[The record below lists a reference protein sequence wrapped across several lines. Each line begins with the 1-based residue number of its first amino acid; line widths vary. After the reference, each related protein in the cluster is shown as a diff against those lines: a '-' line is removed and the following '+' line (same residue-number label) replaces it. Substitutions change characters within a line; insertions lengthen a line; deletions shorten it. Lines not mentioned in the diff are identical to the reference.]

1 MKPIIKRF
9 AVVSSVTAASIG
21 SLFIQTLTNA
31 GSLPNSENGFSSDST
46 IKTVYTETVAAP
58 EETAKDIFD
67 NKAIAITGLDVYA
80 SADKDAAVVGKLDDK
95 NIADV
100 IANEGDMTLV
110 QSGNL
115 KGYVKSENLVIGD
128 EAEAV
133 AYNIGNVTAKSKAD
147 NTVLYGK
154 DNKETVKT
162 VNPDETLKVVST
174 AENKLVVQ
182 LDNNVEAYV
191 NTDQVDVDFGLE
203 TGKTNEE
210 IAAEEAAKKAAEE
223 AERAEAERAKAAK
236 EAEAKAAEEAEAE
249 EEAASYSGSSVS
261 GPYSSHLTKSAGVFN
276 GPSGYETY
284 YNLNMNGVVRI
295 MRSLGYSEADGW
307 VYWVRDDGV
316 KMFGNYVMVA
326 ADLSRRPKGTIL
338 ESSLGTAIV
347 VDTGSFVASNPNQ
360 LDIAVAW

>member
-9 AVVSSVTAASIG
+9 AVVSSVAAASVG
-21 SLFIQTLTNA
+21 SLFVQTLTNA

-46 IKTVYTETVAAP
+46 IKTVYTETVD
-58 EETAKDIFD
+58 TADNKVVDIFD

-80 SADKDAAVVGKLDDK
+80 SAEEGAEVVGKLEEK

-100 IANEGDMTLV
+100 ISNEDGMTLV
-110 QSGNL
+110 QSGNV

-133 AYNIGNVTAKSKAD
+133 AYNLGNVTASVKAD
-147 NTVLYGK
+147 NTELYAK
-154 DNKETVKT
+154 DKKETVKT
-162 VNPDETLKVVST
+162 VDADETLKVVST
-174 AENKLVVQ
+174 AENQLVVQ
-182 LDNNVEAYV
+182 LDDNGEALV

-203 TGKTNEE
+203 TGKTSSE
-210 IAAEEAAKKAAEE
+210 IAAEEA
-223 AERAEAERAKAAK
+223 
-236 EAEAKAAEEAEAE
+236 EEAEAAKTAAE
-249 EEAASYSGSSVS
+249 EETTASSSYSGSSVN
-261 GPYSSHLTKSAGVFN
+261 GPYASHLTRSAGVFS
-276 GPSGYETY
+276 GPSGRETY

-295 MRSLGYSEADGW
+295 MRSLGYSESDGW
-307 VYWVRDDGV
+307 VYWVREDGV

-326 ADLSRRPKGTIL
+326 ADLSRRPNGTIL
-338 ESSLGTAIV
+338 ECSLGTAIV

>member
-9 AVVSSVTAASIG
+9 AVVSSVAAASVG
-21 SLFIQTLTNA
+21 SLFVQTLTNA

-46 IKTVYTETVAAP
+46 IKTVYTETVD
-58 EETAKDIFD
+58 TADNKVVDIFD
-67 NKAIAITGLDVYA
+67 NKAIAITGLDVYT
-80 SADKDAAVVGKLDDK
+80 SAEEGAEVVGKLEEK

-100 IANEGDMTLV
+100 ISNEDGMTLV
-110 QSGNL
+110 QSGNV

-133 AYNIGNVTAKSKAD
+133 AYNLGNVTASVKAD
-147 NTVLYGK
+147 NTELYAK
-154 DNKETVKT
+154 DKKETV
-162 VNPDETLKVVST
+162 KVVST
-174 AENKLVVQ
+174 AENQLVVQ
-182 LDNNVEAYV
+182 LDDNGEALV

-203 TGKTNEE
+203 TGKTSSE

-223 AERAEAERAKAAK
+223 AE
-236 EAEAKAAEEAEAE
+236 EAEAAKTAAEEETTASS
-249 EEAASYSGSSVS
+249 SYSGSSVN
-261 GPYSSHLTKSAGVFN
+261 GPYASHLTRSAGVFS
-276 GPSGYETY
+276 GPSGRETY

-295 MRSLGYSEADGW
+295 MRSLGYSESDGW
-307 VYWVRDDGV
+307 VYWVREDGV

-338 ESSLGTAIV
+338 ECSLGTAIV

>member
-80 SADKDAAVVGKLDDK
+80 SADKDAAVVGKLNDK

-100 IANEGDMTLV
+100 IDNEGDMTLV

-154 DNKETVKT
+154 DNK
-162 VNPDETLKVVST
+162 
-174 AENKLVVQ
+174 
-182 LDNNVEAYV
+182 
-191 NTDQVDVDFGLE
+191 
-203 TGKTNEE
+203 
-210 IAAEEAAKKAAEE
+210 
-223 AERAEAERAKAAK
+223 
-236 EAEAKAAEEAEAE
+236 
-249 EEAASYSGSSVS
+249 
-261 GPYSSHLTKSAGVFN
+261 
-276 GPSGYETY
+276 
-284 YNLNMNGVVRI
+284 
-295 MRSLGYSEADGW
+295 
-307 VYWVRDDGV
+307 
-316 KMFGNYVMVA
+316 
-326 ADLSRRPKGTIL
+326 
-338 ESSLGTAIV
+338 
-347 VDTGSFVASNPNQ
+347 
-360 LDIAVAW
+360 

>member
-9 AVVSSVTAASIG
+9 AVVSSVAAASVG
-21 SLFIQTLTNA
+21 SLFVQTLTNA

-46 IKTVYTETVAAP
+46 IKTVYTETVD
-58 EETAKDIFD
+58 TADNKVVDIFD

-80 SADKDAAVVGKLDDK
+80 SAEEGAEVVGKLEEK

-100 IANEGDMTLV
+100 ISNEDGMTLV
-110 QSGNL
+110 QSGNV

-133 AYNIGNVTAKSKAD
+133 AYNLGNVTASVKAD
-147 NTVLYGK
+147 NTELYAK
-154 DNKETVKT
+154 DKKETVKT
-162 VNPDETLKVVST
+162 VDADETLKVVST
-174 AENKLVVQ
+174 AENQLVVQ
-182 LDNNVEAYV
+182 LDDNGEALV

-203 TGKTNEE
+203 TGKTNSE

-223 AERAEAERAKAAK
+223 AEAAK
-236 EAEAKAAEEAEAE
+236 TAAEEETTASS
-249 EEAASYSGSSVS
+249 SYSCSSVN
-261 GPYSSHLTKSAGVFN
+261 GPYASHLTRSAGVFS
-276 GPSGYETY
+276 GPSGRETY

-295 MRSLGYSEADGW
+295 MRSLGYSESDGW
-307 VYWVRDDGV
+307 VYWVREDGV

-338 ESSLGTAIV
+338 ECSLGTAIV

>member
-9 AVVSSVTAASIG
+9 AVVSSVAAASVG
-21 SLFIQTLTNA
+21 SLFVQTLTNA

-46 IKTVYTETVAAP
+46 IKTVYTETVD
-58 EETAKDIFD
+58 TADNKVVDIFD

-80 SADKDAAVVGKLDDK
+80 SAEEGAEVVGKLEEK

-100 IANEGDMTLV
+100 ISNEDGMTLV
-110 QSGNL
+110 QSGNV

-133 AYNIGNVTAKSKAD
+133 AYNLGNVTASVKAD
-147 NTVLYGK
+147 NTELYAK
-154 DNKETVKT
+154 DKKETVKT
-162 VNPDETLKVVST
+162 VDADETLKVVST
-174 AENKLVVQ
+174 AENQLVVQ
-182 LDNNVEAYV
+182 LDDNGEALV

-203 TGKTNEE
+203 TGKTSSE

-223 AERAEAERAKAAK
+223 AEAAK
-236 EAEAKAAEEAEAE
+236 TAAEEETTATF
-249 EEAASYSGSSVS
+249 SYSGSSVN
-261 GPYSSHLTKSAGVFN
+261 GPYASHLTRSAGVFS
-276 GPSGYETY
+276 GPSGRETY

-295 MRSLGYSEADGW
+295 MRSLGYSESDGW
-307 VYWVRDDGV
+307 VYWVREDGV

-338 ESSLGTAIV
+338 ECSLGTAIV

>member
-9 AVVSSVTAASIG
+9 AVVSSVAAASVG
-21 SLFIQTLTNA
+21 SLFVQTLTNA

-46 IKTVYTETVAAP
+46 IKTVYTETVD
-58 EETAKDIFD
+58 TADNKVVDIFD

-80 SADKDAAVVGKLDDK
+80 SAEEGAEVVGKLEEK

-100 IANEGDMTLV
+100 ISNEDGMTLV
-110 QSGNL
+110 QSGNV

-133 AYNIGNVTAKSKAD
+133 AYNLGNVTASIKAD
-147 NTVLYGK
+147 NTELYAK
-154 DNKETVKT
+154 DKKETVKT
-162 VNPDETLKVVST
+162 VDADETLKVVST
-174 AENKLVVQ
+174 AENQLVVQ
-182 LDNNVEAYV
+182 LDDNVEALV

-203 TGKTNEE
+203 TGKTSSE

-223 AERAEAERAKAAK
+223 AEAAK
-236 EAEAKAAEEAEAE
+236 EAAE
-249 EEAASYSGSSVS
+249 EETTVSSSYSGSSVN
-261 GPYSSHLTKSAGVFN
+261 GPYASHLIRSAGVFS
-276 GPSGYETY
+276 GPSGRETY

-295 MRSLGYSEADGW
+295 MRSLGYSESDGW
-307 VYWVRDDGV
+307 VYWVREDGV

-338 ESSLGTAIV
+338 ECSLGTAIV

>member
-9 AVVSSVTAASIG
+9 AVVSSVAAASVG
-21 SLFIQTLTNA
+21 SLFVQTLTNA

-46 IKTVYTETVAAP
+46 IKTVYTETVD
-58 EETAKDIFD
+58 TADNKVVDIFD

-80 SADKDAAVVGKLDDK
+80 SAEEGAEVVGKLEEK

-100 IANEGDMTLV
+100 ISNEDGMTLV
-110 QSGNL
+110 QSGNV

-133 AYNIGNVTAKSKAD
+133 AYNLGNVTASVKAD
-147 NTVLYGK
+147 NTELYAK
-154 DNKETVKT
+154 DKKETVKT
-162 VNPDETLKVVST
+162 VDADETLKVVST
-174 AENKLVVQ
+174 AENQLVVQ
-182 LDNNVEAYV
+182 LDDNGEALV

-203 TGKTNEE
+203 TGKTSLE

-223 AERAEAERAKAAK
+223 AEAAK
-236 EAEAKAAEEAEAE
+236 TAAEEETTATS
-249 EEAASYSGSSVS
+249 SYSGSSVN
-261 GPYSSHLTKSAGVFN
+261 GPYASHLTRSAGVFS
-276 GPSGYETY
+276 GPSGRETY

-295 MRSLGYSEADGW
+295 MRSLGYSESDGW
-307 VYWVRDDGV
+307 VYWVREDGV

-338 ESSLGTAIV
+338 ECSLGTAIV

>member
-9 AVVSSVTAASIG
+9 AVVSSVAAAASVG
-21 SLFIQTLTNA
+21 SLFVQTLTNA

-46 IKTVYTETVAAP
+46 IKTVYTETVD
-58 EETAKDIFD
+58 TADNKVVDIFD

-80 SADKDAAVVGKLDDK
+80 SAEEGAEVVGKLEEK

-100 IANEGDMTLV
+100 ISNEDGMTLV
-110 QSGNL
+110 QSGNV

-133 AYNIGNVTAKSKAD
+133 AYNLGNVTASIKAD
-147 NTVLYGK
+147 NTELYAK
-154 DNKETVKT
+154 DKKETVKT
-162 VNPDETLKVVST
+162 VDADETLKVVST
-174 AENKLVVQ
+174 AENQLVVQ
-182 LDNNVEAYV
+182 LDDNVEALV

-203 TGKTNEE
+203 TGKTSSE

-223 AERAEAERAKAAK
+223 AEAAK
-236 EAEAKAAEEAEAE
+236 TAAEEETTASSSS
-249 EEAASYSGSSVS
+249 SYSGSSVN
-261 GPYSSHLTKSAGVFN
+261 GPYASHLTRSAGVFS
-276 GPSGYETY
+276 GPSGRETY

-295 MRSLGYSEADGW
+295 MRSLGYSESDGW
-307 VYWVRDDGV
+307 VYWVREDGV

-338 ESSLGTAIV
+338 ECSLGTAIV

>member
-9 AVVSSVTAASIG
+9 AVVSSVAAASVG
-21 SLFIQTLTNA
+21 SLFVQTLTNA

-46 IKTVYTETVAAP
+46 IKTVYTETVD
-58 EETAKDIFD
+58 TADNKVVDIFD

-80 SADKDAAVVGKLDDK
+80 SAEEGAEVVGKLEEK

-100 IANEGDMTLV
+100 ISNEDGMTLV
-110 QSGNL
+110 QSGNV

-133 AYNIGNVTAKSKAD
+133 AYNLGNVTASIKAD
-147 NTVLYGK
+147 NTELYAK
-154 DNKETVKT
+154 DKKETVKT
-162 VNPDETLKVVST
+162 VDADETLKVVST
-174 AENKLVVQ
+174 AENQLVVQ
-182 LDNNVEAYV
+182 LDDNVEALV

-203 TGKTNEE
+203 TGKTSSE

-223 AERAEAERAKAAK
+223 AEAAK
-236 EAEAKAAEEAEAE
+236 EAAKTAAEEETTASS
-249 EEAASYSGSSVS
+249 SYSGSSVN
-261 GPYSSHLTKSAGVFN
+261 GPYASHLTRSAGVFS
-276 GPSGYETY
+276 GPSGRETY

-295 MRSLGYSEADGW
+295 MRSLGYSESDGW
-307 VYWVRDDGV
+307 VYWVREDGV

-326 ADLSRRPKGTIL
+326 ADLSRRQKGTIL
-338 ESSLGTAIV
+338 ECSLGTAIV